1 MRILHTSDWHIG
13 RTFHGVDLLADQEAS
28 LTAIAEVVA
37 AERVDAVV
45 LPGDVYDRS
54 IPSADAIAVCN
65 RGFEAIRAAGATIVA
80 TSGNHDSP
88 TRLGALGSF
97 AAAGGLHLRCRI
109 ADVARPVMLSDSHGE
124 VAFYGIPYLEPEI
137 TRVELGVPQARSHAE
152 ILDAAVRLIRADLA
166 GRAGVR
172 SVVLAHAFV
181 VGGEATGSERSISVG
196 GVETVPLGAFA
207 GLDYV
212 ALGHLHSPQTLS
224 ESVRYSGSP
233 LPYSFG
239 ERSHRKAVWLVE
251 LGAEGLSG
259 VTRHELPVV
268 RGLSQLRGTLEE
280 LLTAAEHAAAEG
292 DYVSATLVDEARP
305 VDALRRLRERFP
317 HAVHVEWSRP
327 EGNSDLRYRER
338 VRGRRDT
345 EIAQSFLT
353 DVRGAPSAGEMTWL
367 ERALGAAVREQD
379 RPRRGSGA
387 AAESGAPEVAGELP
401 GRSAPGGLFEVETGD
416 ENRGDATGLTA

>member
-13 RTFHGVDLLADQEAS
+13 RTFHGVDLLADQACS
-28 LTAIAEVVA
+28 LAAIAALVDSEGVDVV
-37 AERVDAVV
+37 VV
-45 LPGDVYDRS
+45 PGDVYDRS

-97 AAAGGLHLRCRI
+97 AAAGGLHLRTTI
-109 ADVARPVMLSDSHGE
+109 AEVNRPVVVADAHGE
-124 VAFYGIPYLEPEI
+124 VAFYGIPYLEPDI

-152 ILDAAVRLIRADLA
+152 ILDAAMGLIRADLA
-166 GRAGVR
+166 QRQRAVPAGGTAR

-196 GVETVPLGAFA
+196 GVETVPLRAFD
-207 GLDYV
+207 GIDYV

-251 LGAEGLSG
+251 LDGSGLRE
-259 VTRHELPVV
+259 VRRVDLPVV
-268 RGLSQLRGTLEE
+268 RGLSQISGNLEE
-280 LLTAAEHAAAEG
+280 LLTEPEFAAAEN
-292 DYVSATLVDEARP
+292 DYVAATLTDHARP
-305 VDALRRLRERFP
+305 VDALRKLRTRFS
-317 HAVHVEWSRP
+317 HAVHVEWVRP
-327 EGNSDLRYRER
+327 EGNPELRYRER
-338 VRGRRDT
+338 VHGRRDT
-345 EIAQSFLT
+345 EIAHTFLT
-353 DVRGAPSAGEMTWL
+353 DVRGTPSASEMHWV
-367 ERALGAAVREQD
+367 EKALAAAVREPE
-379 RPRRGSGA
+379 RESS
-387 AAESGAPEVAGELP
+387 AAE
-401 GRSAPGGLFEVETGD
+401 GLFANPDTTE
-416 ENRGDATGLTA
+416 LTA